1 MAKLRYVSTATIEML
16 RQNVDANI
24 ERYREGDF
32 QDLVPQSDWSIELP
46 LDVDLAPLEDLDPS
60 GTPEAEAA
68 NSRLVWTALGS
79 LSPSIACE
87 EGIWVRLTHI
97 ECLEYS
103 RARWLSPDMDAA
115 QTAKAVNDH
124 FFANSLTIRRDDN
137 AISRLWWNAFIAN
150 LAMPAPELPALDV
163 ILRKADLRSN
173 FVERSVTASRPV
185 LAAGIIRVMQRK
197 PAVSA
202 REENFRGFMKALNRL
217 GGGIVFEAM
226 SEAQVDAFMD
236 GCALAAGIAEEKVA

>member
-1 MAKLRYVSTATIEML
+1 MSKLRYVSTATIDTL
-16 RQNVDANI
+16 RENVLANI
-24 ERYREGDF
+24 QRYRTGDF
-32 QDLVPQSDWSIELP
+32 MDLVPQSDWSIELP
-46 LDVDLAPLEDLDPS
+46 LEVDLSPLEGLDPA

-68 NSRLVWTALGS
+68 NSRLVWAALGS
-79 LSPSIACE
+79 LSPSLACE

-97 ECLEYS
+97 ECFEYS
-103 RARWLSPDMDAA
+103 RARWLEASMSTDEAE
-115 QTAKAVNDH
+115 KAVTDH
-124 FFANSLTIRRDDN
+124 FFASTLTSRRDDN
-137 AISRLWWNAFIAN
+137 AVSRLWWNAFIAN
-150 LAMPAPELPALDV
+150 LALPAPELPALDI

-185 LAAGIIRVMQRK
+185 LAAGIVRVMQRN

-202 REENFRGFMKALNRL
+202 REDNFRDFMKALNRL

-236 GCALAAGIAEEKVA
+236 RCALAAGIAEEKVA